1 MPKSEKRFLRNS
13 NTVSDGQ
20 CRGCD
25 VRFETIKESF
35 GRGGSEVRVRWDAG
49 GLREV
54 RRPERGCRD
63 GEELQKGRR

>member
-1 MPKSEKRFLRNS
+1 M
-13 NTVSDGQ
+13 SDGQ

-63 GEELQKGRR
+63 WEELQKGRR